1 MNFQDYISIYYRNSL
16 KLFSSSNNQRA
27 AFTSTGIFQL
37 FNGGNTQDGTFYSS
51 FTINNTGSGTWS
63 RIRFDRGGVA
73 RWGLALGPNDKFR
86 ISNLYKGGSVSAD
99 DDCFIIENNNR
110 VSLNGKIS
118 ARQYQCPPT
127 LTEDY
132 SITSSYNEMMIGPI
146 TINNGV
152 TLTVNT
158 GARLVVL

>member
-1 MNFQDYISIYYRNSL
+1 MG
-16 KLFSSSNNQRA
+16 
-27 AFTSTGIFQL
+27 TG
-37 FNGGNTQDGTFYSS
+37 
-51 FTINNTGSGTWS
+51 
-63 RIRFDRGGVA
+63 
-73 RWGLALGPNDKFR
+73 DKFR